1 MKYRIAINKMA
12 TGKLPQ
18 GDLRWDA
25 FNNSFVNRELEPV
38 EIANE
43 IYTGH
48 AYTTWMTGKR
58 KLEHFIC
65 AQHIAVD
72 MDTGDVRSSF
82 DALMQ
87 HDLVRMYA
95 SLMHTTPSHTI
106 ECPRARVIF
115 LLDTPITDAQGY
127 QRAAK
132 FLIAQFGADPACS
145 DASRFFYGCKDCDM
159 RLLDNVLPLAHL
171 RTFYRKYGKA
181 MMATAPNQKAASPSS
196 VVQPAK
202 SSQAPTDDLGKV
214 AQALS
219 QINPWSM
226 DYNKWIAIL
235 AALHDEFGDAALP
248 LAERW
253 AQGQDGEVERK
264 WKSFGRYAG
273 QPATIASIFDL
284 VKTH

>member
-1 MKYRIAINKMA
+1 MVKYRIAINKMA

-18 GDLRWDA
+18 GDPRWDA

-95 SLMHTTPSHTI
+95 GLMHTTPSHTN
-106 ECPRARVIF
+106 EAPRARVIF
-115 LLDTPITDAQGY
+115 LLDAPIADALGY
-127 QRAAK
+127 QQAAK

-159 RLLDNVLPLAHL
+159 RLLENVLPLTHL
-171 RTFYRKYGKA
+171 RRFYRKFA
-181 MMATAPNQKAASPSS
+181 QQMQPATAPQRPTTPPPSS
-196 VVQPAK
+196 AQKPNVQPGDK
-202 SSQAPTDDLGKV
+202 LGEV
-214 AQALS
+214 AQALER
-219 QINPWSM
+219 INPWAV

-248 LAERW
+248 VAERW
-253 AQGQDGEVERK
+253 AAGYDGEVEKK
-264 WKSFGRYAG
+264 WRSFGKYGGSR
-273 QPATIASIFDL
+273 ATLASIFDL
-284 VKTH
+284 AKSH